1 MRRSM
6 ILAAVCV
13 ITVAA
18 PALAQET
25 LCDTSV
31 ENCRIPLVA
40 LIKNERVGIDV
51 GVWFFKDTRIVDELI
66 NAWHRGV
73 PVRIL
78 MDPRA
83 NLTYPANAPL
93 LGRLKAAGIPMRKRT
108 AGDILHWKLMIFAGQ
123 G

>member
-1 MRRSM
+1 MHRPVKLA
-6 ILAAVCV
+6 IL
-13 ITVAA
+13 
-18 PALAQET
+18 LAIATIGFGARADAEEK
-25 LCDTSV
+25 LCDASV
-31 ENCRIPLVA
+31 ENCRIPLIA

-108 AGDILHWKLMIFAGQ
+108 AGDILHWK
-123 G
+123 